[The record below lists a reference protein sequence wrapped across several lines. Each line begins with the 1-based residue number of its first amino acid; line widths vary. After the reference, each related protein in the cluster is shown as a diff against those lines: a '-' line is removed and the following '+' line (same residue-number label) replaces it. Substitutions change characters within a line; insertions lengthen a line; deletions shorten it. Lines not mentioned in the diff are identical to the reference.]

1 MHIGE
6 GVRLALAQLRAQKLK
21 SFFSLLG
28 VIIGVGFMLV
38 VVSVV
43 EGIDRYIRDDFASEI
58 FGFNT
63 ITLQSAPASRVS
75 SSGEVL
81 RDWTRRKDLTYE
93 DAQAIR
99 EQLRTPAVVGVGS
112 GRQGGQV
119 QADNGKKVENVFLAA
134 VSPELLQIR
143 SLVVEKGRPFSE
155 RDEEIGAPVVILGTR
170 TAEVLFDDLDPIGR
184 RVRIGNARFRVIGVF
199 EEQGSLLGIVSLDNR
214 AIAPATSPMR
224 AIAPARGA
232 VGEILVQPLRTED
245 FDAARAE
252 VEGIMRGRHRL
263 QPILPNDF
271 EIETAEEALGIWDNI
286 SRVLF
291 IVLPGMVAISLVV
304 GAIVIMN
311 ITLVS
316 VLERTREIGVRKALG
331 ARRRDILG
339 QVLIESAT
347 LSLVGALIG
356 IGIGIAFAAV
366 TRALS
371 PLPAGVDPLWIGIGL
386 LLGVLVGIFAG
397 VYPASRAARLDPVD
411 ALRYE

>member
-1 MHIGE
+1 
-6 GVRLALAQLRAQKLK
+6 
-21 SFFSLLG
+21 
-28 VIIGVGFMLV
+28 
-38 VVSVV
+38 
-43 EGIDRYIRDDFASEI
+43 
-58 FGFNT
+58 
-63 ITLQSAPASRVS
+63 
-75 SSGEVL
+75 
-81 RDWTRRKDLTYE
+81 
-93 DAQAIR
+93 
-99 EQLRTPAVVGVGS
+99 
-112 GRQGGQV
+112 
-119 QADNGKKVENVFLAA
+119 
-134 VSPELLQIR
+134 
-143 SLVVEKGRPFSE
+143 
-155 RDEEIGAPVVILGTR
+155 
-170 TAEVLFDDLDPIGR
+170 
-184 RVRIGNARFRVIGVF
+184 
-199 EEQGSLLGIVSLDNR
+199 
-214 AIAPATSPMR
+214 
-224 AIAPARGA
+224 
-232 VGEILVQPLRTED
+232 
-245 FDAARAE
+245 
-252 VEGIMRGRHRL
+252 MRGRHRL

-397 VYPASRAARLDPVD
+397 STPHRGPRVSTPSTPCAMSEGTGR
-411 ALRYE
+411 